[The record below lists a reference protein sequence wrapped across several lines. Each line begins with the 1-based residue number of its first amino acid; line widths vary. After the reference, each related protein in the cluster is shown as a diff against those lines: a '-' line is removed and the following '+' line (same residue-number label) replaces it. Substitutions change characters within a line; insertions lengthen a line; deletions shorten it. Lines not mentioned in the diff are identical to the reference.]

1 MASRTGAV
9 VSTPTAGIS
18 QEPFV
23 RSRVVGEA
31 FQCKCEVMQD
41 EDLVN
46 IAPLG
51 LSGDEVARAEV
62 GLAAFTEPVRRACR
76 HGGGAGIVTGG
87 QRRRRGRPHRQ
98 PARRILVVT
107 EGTRTDPQ
115 YVEGLNR
122 YLRSNGATAIVKPV
136 SVGKDPLK
144 VMQ

>member
-23 RSRVVGEA
+23 RFRVVGEA

-62 GLAAFTEPVRRACR
+62 GLAVDRDDALIPVDVADLE
-76 HGGGAGIVTGG
+76 A
-87 QRRRRGRPHRQ
+87 
-98 PARRILVVT
+98 
-107 EGTRTDPQ
+107 
-115 YVEGLNR
+115 
-122 YLRSNGATAIVKPV
+122 
-136 SVGKDPLK
+136 
-144 VMQ
+144 